1 MCVRT
6 HKYVAMLRKLLLSA
20 LLIFAGIVLRSQT
33 VSVDPSAVIGPVK
46 VMNAVNNVPL
56 KEYQESFKALRIPYS
71 RLHDSVYTPE
81 YGGPN
86 VDITDIFPDFDADV
100 DDPASYD
107 FAVTDSLLLR
117 LVAVGTEPY
126 YRLGQS
132 IVTYEDRSRVN
143 TIIPPKDFKKW
154 AEICDHVIRHYNE
167 GWADGYHM
175 GITHWEI
182 WNEADL
188 DQVKRAWKKLPRCW
202 AGPRRQFFKLYVT
215 TAKLLKERHP
225 DLKIGGPSYANTRK
239 YGRKFLRYVKR
250 HHAPLDFY
258 SWHMYH
264 RKPWRIIEDAG
275 IIRGI
280 LDRRGFT
287 STESHL
293 NEWNY
298 HRSWADTTS
307 YSDSIRADIKGAA
320 FISAVMCE
328 GQKGPVD
335 MLMYYDIRPN
345 VTWNGAYATDTYA
358 IQPQYWSLYYW
369 SDLLE
374 YGTEV
379 SSGCDNE
386 NIYTCAAR
394 SSDGK
399 VRILIVRY
407 HNDDK
412 VTSTREVTLGIPDGW
427 KVSSISITDGSEMNR
442 RPEPSTSIV
451 LESNAMALV
460 EMEQTNN

>member
-1 MCVRT
+1 
-6 HKYVAMLRKLLLSA
+6 MLKKLLISV
-20 LLIFAGIVLRSQT
+20 LLLLAGVALRSQT
-33 VSVDPSAVIGPVK
+33 VVSVDPSSVLGPVK
-46 VMNAVNNVPL
+46 IMNAVNNVPL
-56 KEYQESFKALRIPYS
+56 KEYQESFTALRIPYS
-71 RLHDSVYTPE
+71 RLHDSAHTEE

-100 DDPASYD
+100 DDPSSYD

-117 LVAVGTEPY
+117 LVAAGTEPY

-132 IVTYEDRSRVN
+132 LVTYEDRSRES
-143 TIIPPKDFKKW
+143 TLTPPKDFKKW
-154 AEICDHVIRHYNE
+154 AEICDHIIRHYNE

-188 DQVKRAWKKLPRCW
+188 DQVKRAWKKCPRCW

-215 TAKLLKERHP
+215 AAKLLKERHP

-264 RKPWRIIEDAG
+264 RKPCRIMEDAG

-287 STESHL
+287 ATESHL

-298 HRSWADTTS
+298 HRSWADTTT

-328 GQKGPVD
+328 AQRGPVD

-345 VTWNGAYATDTYA
+345 VVWNGAYATDTYA

-407 HNDDK
+407 HNDDS
-412 VTSTREVTLGIPDGW
+412 VTSSREVTLGLPDGW
-427 KVSSISITDGSEMNR
+427 KVESIRLTDGKEMDR
-442 RPEPSTSIV
+442 HPEPSSTIV

-460 EMEQTNN
+460 QIEPTNN

>member
-1 MCVRT
+1 MYA
-6 HKYVAMLRKLLLSA
+6 HKPHNVMLKRILISA
-20 LLIFAGIVLRSQT
+20 LFLLAGVALRSQT
-33 VSVDPSAVIGPVK
+33 VVSVDPSTALGPVK
-46 VMNAVNNVPL
+46 PLNGVNNAPL
-56 KEYQESFKALRIPYS
+56 KEYQESFAALRVPYS
-71 RLHDSVYTPE
+71 RLHDSANSEE

-107 FAVTDSLLLR
+107 FAVTDTLLLR
-117 LVAVGTEPY
+117 LVAAGTEPY

-132 IVTYEDRSRVN
+132 LVTYADREHVY
-143 TIIPPKDFKKW
+143 TIIPPKNFKKW
-154 AEICDHVIRHYNE
+154 AEICDHVLRHYNE
-167 GWADGYHM
+167 GWANGYHM

-188 DQVKRAWKKLPRCW
+188 DQVHRAWKKCPRCW

-215 TAKLLKERHP
+215 AAKLLKERHP

-287 STESHL
+287 ETESHL

-298 HRSWADTTS
+298 HRSWSDTTT

-328 GQKGPVD
+328 AQKGPVD

-345 VTWNGAYATDTYA
+345 VVWNGAFATDTYA

-369 SDLLE
+369 SDLME
-374 YGTEV
+374 YGTV
-379 SSGCDNE
+379 VPSGCDNK

-399 VRILIVRY
+399 VRLLIVRY
-407 HNDDK
+407 HVDDGDIPPREVTVSVPEGWK
-412 VTSTREVTLGIPDGW
+412 VTSLR
-427 KVSSISITDGSEMNR
+427 ITDGTEMDR
-442 RPEPSTSIV
+442 HPEPSSTIS
-451 LESNAMALV
+451 LETHALALV
-460 EMEQTNN
+460 EMEPINN